1 MTPPRESRR
10 ERFEARWPQL
20 RAALIAFH
28 VLMVVVMSL
37 PAPDALLSGMG
48 WDSVNT
54 QAEVARWA
62 EGLSRVGA
70 ETTPDAL
77 GASVRQGAERYRGF
91 HTALT
96 APFSMYSQLSGARQ
110 GWVMFAKPQR
120 HPAELHIDLWD
131 GTAWQSV
138 YRPHD
143 SAHDFWGER
152 LRHHRMRKQLGRFAR
167 TFDMPTY
174 DRLAEFL
181 AREVAMAHPEARRV
195 RVQLYRYATLPPEA
209 VRAGALPMGEYEH
222 PRRYHAAT
230 LRAGAAP

>member
-131 GTAWQSV
+131 EGRRQLGTCLAGRAQALDGRAMGKWL
-138 YRPHD
+138 
-143 SAHDFWGER
+143 
-152 LRHHRMRKQLGRFAR
+152 LRHPFLTLGVIAR
-167 TFDMPTY
+167 IHWQAL
-174 DRLAEFL
+174 RLAFK
-181 AREVAMAHPEARRV
+181 RV
-195 RVQLYRYATLPPEA
+195 SFHRKPAPPLE
-209 VRAGALPMGEYEH
+209 E
-222 PRRYHAAT
+222 T
-230 LRAGAAP
+230 T